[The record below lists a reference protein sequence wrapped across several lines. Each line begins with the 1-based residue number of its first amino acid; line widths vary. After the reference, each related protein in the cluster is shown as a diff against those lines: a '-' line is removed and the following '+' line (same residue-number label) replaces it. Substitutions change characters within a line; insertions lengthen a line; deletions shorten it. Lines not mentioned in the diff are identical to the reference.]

1 MGTCFETFPGTCASM
16 FFFQEF
22 MGGSD
27 LDSTLVLMPWHWQL
41 PVIHKFLICQW
52 LECTV
57 IWVGVQMNVIVLFSL
72 SPRSRHQWTYTI
84 TLKVLLNNLPIF
96 HFVARVYIACWPNMA
111 FGIEYYLWIS
121 NWLKL
126 LRWSAP
132 WNPWP
137 SHSIYP
143 VWFLWTV
150 LPFFPSCF
158 VCVCVCVFFFF

>member
-1 MGTCFETFPGTCASM
+1 MGTCFETFLGTCASM
-16 FFFQEF
+16 FFPRVH
-22 MGGSD
+22 GGFWPGFHTG
-27 LDSTLVLMPWHWQL
+27 LNALALVAASYPQ
-41 PVIHKFLICQW
+41 VFICQW
-52 LECTV
+52 LECTM
-57 IWVGVQMNVIVLFSL
+57 IWVGIQMNVIVLFSL
-72 SPRSRHQWTYTI
+72 SPRSHHQWTYTI

-96 HFVARVYIACWPNMA
+96 HFVARFYIACWPNMA

-158 VCVCVCVFFFF
+158 VCVCVVF